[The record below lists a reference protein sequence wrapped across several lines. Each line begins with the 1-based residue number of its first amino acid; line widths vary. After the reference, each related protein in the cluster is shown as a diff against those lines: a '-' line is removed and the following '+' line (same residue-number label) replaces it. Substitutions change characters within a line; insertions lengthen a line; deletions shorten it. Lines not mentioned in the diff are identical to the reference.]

1 MEVFGEVECIR
12 ESHLYTCGASLFPE
26 DAAPVKSV
34 VVQQVIVCSSLI
46 ECQYYSSVL
55 VSFPSVCC
63 FCGMGEESL
72 VNDDEMK
79 ELKQSYAVVYP
90 ISFLCK
96 GDGKKPHS
104 KMQTNVVKSR
114 VT

>member
-1 MEVFGEVECIR
+1 MC
-12 ESHLYTCGASLFPE
+12 Y
-26 DAAPVKSV
+26 
-34 VVQQVIVCSSLI
+34 
-46 ECQYYSSVL
+46 
-55 VSFPSVCC
+55 

-90 ISFLCK
+90 IWLFLCK
-96 GDGKKPHS
+96 WDGKKCHC
-104 KMQTNVVKSR
+104 KMQTNAAKKRR